1 MAVTQVDKL
10 FDTCMNF
17 IVKHMNLVDSFVG
30 LPDLIGE
37 KIFQKFISVNSTTA
51 SMHRVLTKFAEAY
64 GNLVLK
70 RLSLFKNL
78 LILNEYFE
86 SIIVI
91 SSSVTELCLC
101 SCYLGENHDIYS
113 HIADFRW

>member
-1 MAVTQVDKL
+1 MAVTQVGTL
-10 FDTCMNF
+10 FDTSMDF

-37 KIFQKFISVNSTTA
+37 KIFRKFISVNSSSA
-51 SMHRVLTKFAEAY
+51 SMGGALTKFVEAY
-64 GNLVLK
+64 ENLVLK
-70 RLSLFKNL
+70 RLSLFKSL

-86 SIIVI
+86 SIIMI
-91 SSSVTELCLC
+91 STSITELCLC
-101 SCYLGENHDIYS
+101 SCYLGENHEIYS